1 MKTKLH
7 FLRCSVLLVMFFL
20 MFAAAAYTQN
30 ITSTI
35 GTGGTFTIKDAS
47 SNFMTLSQS
56 TGQMYLLRSLR
67 LESTTSSNIGI
78 IFKGPARFLHNFG
91 SNNTFL
97 GINSGNFSM
106 TGSENT
112 AIGLNT
118 LMLNTSGTNN
128 TAIGVYSLSSNST
141 GSYNTSVGFN
151 SLSSNTNGGDN
162 TAVGEYSLSTN
173 ISGNGNTALGLRTL
187 NNNSIGNG
195 NTAVGLNSLIA
206 NTTGSYNTAV
216 GKESLLSNTTGS
228 NNTALGDNAGFTIT
242 TGVNLICIGKDA
254 VPTSGSAVNQITL
267 GDNGISSLR
276 CNVTTIT
283 SLSDARD
290 KKKITDLKLGLDFIM
305 KLNPRQF
312 NWDKREWYENN
323 ISDGSK
329 MKEAPTAGFIA
340 QELDE
345 VQTAENAEWLNLV
358 LKDNPEKIEAT
369 YGNLLPVMV
378 KAIQDLKKEND
389 LLKQSN
395 EKLSAEVDS
404 FKSISD
410 KLLKLEQV
418 VNKMVSDKNNINYKN
433 QTNVISNEPEGK

>member
-1 MKTKLH
+1 
-7 FLRCSVLLVMFFL
+7 
-20 MFAAAAYTQN
+20 MFAAAAYSQN

-35 GTGGTFTIKDAS
+35 GTGGTFTIKDVS

-56 TGQMYLLRSLR
+56 TGQMNLLRSLR
-67 LESTTSSNIGI
+67 LESTTSSGIGI
-78 IFKGPARFLHNFG
+78 IFKGTARFLHNFG

-216 GKESLLSNTTGS
+216 GRESLLSNTTGS

-242 TGVNLICIGKDA
+242 TGENLICIGKDA

-395 EKLSAEVDS
+395 EKLSAEVES
-404 FKSISD
+404 FKSISN

-418 VNKMVSDKNNINYKN
+418 VSKMVSDKNNLSNTN
-433 QTNVISNEPEGK
+433 QINVISNEPEEE